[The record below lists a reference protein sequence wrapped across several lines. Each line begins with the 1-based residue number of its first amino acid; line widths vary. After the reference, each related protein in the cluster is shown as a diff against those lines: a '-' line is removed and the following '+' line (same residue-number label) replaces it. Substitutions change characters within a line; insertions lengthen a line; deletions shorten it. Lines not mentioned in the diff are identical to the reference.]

1 VAPPFAL
8 QSQVRLVSP
17 VWLQIIIAVL
27 SYDRETSIVRFLCQ
41 NSRYKD
47 GTTKACAFGFL
58 AVPYRALQ
66 SDRCL
71 VITTWSSLTSPFHGV
86 NTGSNPVG
94 DAKSNQWVAGI
105 SSETGHAVMAEL
117 VALRAILLDVM
128 FKLANGQTLTAA
140 EIQRL
145 IDRADSDKLRK
156 ARERLL
162 RAQGS
167 DGQRREKSWSFFVV
181 SVP

>member
-1 VAPPFAL
+1 MAPPFAL

-71 VITTWSSLTSPFHGV
+71 VITT
-86 NTGSNPVG
+86 
-94 DAKSNQWVAGI
+94 
-105 SSETGHAVMAEL
+105 
-117 VALRAILLDVM
+117 
-128 FKLANGQTLTAA
+128 
-140 EIQRL
+140 
-145 IDRADSDKLRK
+145 
-156 ARERLL
+156 
-162 RAQGS
+162 
-167 DGQRREKSWSFFVV
+167 
-181 SVP
+181 